1 MSRFAGR
8 VIKRYGATE
17 KAYQIFLDE
26 AGKCDPPLPDEELN
40 HIWQSAVRFGEKIA
54 KQVGYIN
61 PEQYNNDFGTKESL
75 KPEDYTDIGQ
85 AKVLVREYGN
95 ELKYTPA
102 TGYLRYDGKRWIE
115 SKSQAIGAAEEF
127 LDLQLNDAKDNKD
140 KTMKALLETGINE
153 AAIRKGGSALEKL
166 IDNSVRPIYYEYLG
180 AVSYENFVL
189 KAPGYKVYPDRTD
202 GSNAHD

>member
-1 MSRFAGR
+1 MWQDGETTIDQVLKVGDTESRSIPAGRRNSTMSRFAGR

-26 AGKCDPPLPDEELN
+26 AEKCDPPLPDEELN

-85 AKVLVREYGN
+85 AKVLVRE
-95 ELKYTPA
+95 
-102 TGYLRYDGKRWIE
+102 
-115 SKSQAIGAAEEF
+115 
-127 LDLQLNDAKDNKD
+127 
-140 KTMKALLETGINE
+140 
-153 AAIRKGGSALEKL
+153 
-166 IDNSVRPIYYEYLG
+166 
-180 AVSYENFVL
+180 
-189 KAPGYKVYPDRTD
+189 
-202 GSNAHD
+202 